1 MTPPSAGIGSV
12 SSIPDNTPGM
22 GGAQAELL
30 APVTPPAGDSNF
42 SSPMTVSSQ
51 PARVAI
57 IGVSGYGSIHL
68 QLARESRDRGEIRIT
83 AATIINPEEETA
95 TIAELQAHG
104 TEIFTDHLEMC
115 RQHAGRIDLCLIP
128 TGIHWHARM
137 TIAALEAGANV
148 LVEKPLAGSLAEVE
162 EIRRAER
169 RTGRF
174 VAVGFQD
181 FYEPGT
187 TWLKEEL
194 DRKVIGDIASVR
206 FLGVWP
212 RPRSYFTRNNWAG
225 RLRVDG
231 VPVMDSPLNN
241 AFAHFVMLSLFF
253 IGDDTLALEEAELLR
268 AHAIESFDT
277 AVVRSRTSRGVKLW
291 FGASHACHETVEPEI
306 VITGSRGQACWRYE
320 SDAWWRTAGG
330 DADHRPLLDITGARR
345 AMFHAA
351 LLRLHDPAAR
361 ICTSE
366 LAGRH
371 TALIEAIHRQGRIET
386 VPAAGLA
393 WSGANGDSSQVPD
406 IKGLAAVLH
415 RSYEA
420 EQSLSAAGFRAA
432 GA

>member
-1 MTPPSAGIGSV
+1 MT
-12 SSIPDNTPGM
+12 
-22 GGAQAELL
+22 
-30 APVTPPAGDSNF
+30 AP
-42 SSPMTVSSQ
+42 SQ
-51 PARVAI
+51 PARLAI

-68 QLARESRDRGEIRIT
+68 QLARESRERGEARIT
-83 AATIINPEEETA
+83 AATIINPADEA
-95 TIAELQAHG
+95 ANIAELKGHG
-104 TEIFTDHLEMC
+104 TEIFTDHLEML
-115 RQHAGRIDLCLIP
+115 RAHAGRIDLCLIP

-162 EIRRAER
+162 EVRRTEQ

-194 DRKVIGDIASVR
+194 DRKVIGEIGSVR

-212 RPRSYFTRNNWAG
+212 RSRSYFTRNNWAG

-231 VPVMDSPLNN
+231 MPVMDSPLNN
-241 AFAHFVMLSLFF
+241 AFAHFVMLSLYFV
-253 IGDDTLALEEAELLR
+253 GQDTLTLEDAELLR
-268 AHAIESFDT
+268 AHDIESFDT
-277 AVVRSRTSRGVKLW
+277 AVVRSHTGSGVKLW
-291 FGASHACHETVEPEI
+291 FGTSHACQETVEPEI
-306 VITGSRGQACWRYE
+306 IITGRTGQAGWRYE
-320 SDAWWRTAGG
+320 SEAWWRTAAGG
-330 DADHRPLLDITGARR
+330 TARRPLLDITGARR
-345 AMFHAA
+345 AMFAAA
-351 LLRLHDPAAR
+351 LQRLHDPAVR

-371 TALIEAIHRQGRIET
+371 TALIESIHRQANIAT
-386 VPAAGLA
+386 VPAAQVN
-393 WSGANGDSSQVPD
+393 WSGANGTTSQVPD
-406 IKGLAAVLH
+406 IRGLAEALH

-420 EQSLSAAGFRAA
+420 EQSLAAGGFRV